1 MVALLNQVE
10 GGGRH
15 RTAAVPAEMHGG
27 QVGGLGADVQPQ
39 HLGIAAHR
47 PDVVDNEVFVPLAR
61 GADRKWGSVRGRQ
74 GWIVANRLFVGGL
87 VLARHALREG
97 QIAHAGIAPRC
108 VQFCHHPIKVSAP
121 QRWIQGK
128 KAVQAEHDL
137 GVGCHAL
144 TQRVCERLGLL
155 GKARLLDDS
164 QRLTLLKHRPIADDE
179 AHHRNGAARQPG
191 AITAVR

>member
-47 PDVVDNEVFVPLAR
+47 PDVVHDEIFVPLAR
-61 GADRKWGSVRGRQ
+61 GADRKWSPVRRSQGR
-74 GWIVANRLFVGGL
+74 IVANGLFVSGF
-87 VLARHALREG
+87 VLARHALGEG

-144 TQRVCERLGLL
+144 TQRVCERLGLV

-179 AHHRNGAARQPG
+179 AHHRNGAARQPR

>member
-1 MVALLNQVE
+1 M
-10 GGGRH
+10 
-15 RTAAVPAEMHGG
+15 
-27 QVGGLGADVQPQ
+27 
-39 HLGIAAHR
+39 
-47 PDVVDNEVFVPLAR
+47 
-61 GADRKWGSVRGRQ
+61 RGRQ
-74 GWIVANRLFVGGL
+74 GWIVANRLFVGGF
-87 VLARHALREG
+87 VLARHALGEG

-108 VQFCHHPIKVSAP
+108 VQFRHHPIKVSAP

-128 KAVQAEHDL
+128 KVVQAEHDL

-144 TQRVCERLGLL
+144 TQRVCERLGLV